1 MSYFSSPSRLHS
13 RLLKRNVPE
22 TPNGVD
28 ADGVAIARR
37 GCVALVNIKAGG
49 SVPDVSVIALTPTK
63 PVIREKLT
71 AYVMIDVTS
80 SLHF

>member
-1 MSYFSSPSRLHS
+1 MSYFSRASRPHP

-28 ADGVAIARR
+28 AGGIAIARR
-37 GCVALVNIKAGG
+37 DCVALVNIKAGE
-49 SVPDVSVIALTPTK
+49 SVPAVSVIALTPTK
-63 PVIREKLT
+63 PVRGEKLT

-80 SLHF
+80 SLRF

>member
-28 ADGVAIARR
+28 AGGIAIARR
-37 GCVALVNIKAGG
+37 GCVALVNIKAGE
-49 SVPDVSVIALTPTK
+49 SVPDVSDIDLTPTN
-63 PVIREKLT
+63 PVT
-71 AYVMIDVTS
+71 G
-80 SLHF
+80 